1 MLELVTV
8 LIVEGSV
15 ARVTHST
22 DFSLLHF
29 MTQLKKQTK
38 KRKQPAFFP
47 KQKNKKR
54 GGAVKELTRCH
65 LET

>member
-1 MLELVTV
+1 MFELVTV

-29 MTQLKKQTK
+29 ITQLKKQTK
-38 KRKQPAFFP
+38 KESSQLFFQKKQRT
-47 KQKNKKR
+47 KKEVVQLKNEL
-54 GGAVKELTRCH
+54 AVI
-65 LET
+65 